1 MTISLPQLRHAA
13 AALLILGA
21 ACSASTNPRPS
32 GRSQSIISTEELQS
46 STYPNAFEVV
56 QALRPQWLRTRGA
69 TSTSQDEYVR
79 VYLDDSL
86 VGAPE
91 QLKSISTRSIA
102 SMRFF
107 DGVAATQRWGLNH
120 GQGAIVV
127 STRET
132 TRKP

>member
-1 MTISLPQLRHAA
+1 MTISLPQLRRAA

-32 GRSQSIISTEELQS
+32 GRSASLISTEELQAS
-46 STYPNAFEVV
+46 AYANAFEVV
-56 QALRPQWLRTRGA
+56 QALRPQWLRTRGV
-69 TSTSQDEYVR
+69 TSTGSEEYVR

-86 VGAPE
+86 LGAPE
-91 QLKSISTRSIA
+91 QLKGINSRSIA
-102 SMRFF
+102 SMRFV
-107 DGVAATQRWGLNH
+107 DGVTATQRWGLNH

-132 TRKP
+132 RKP